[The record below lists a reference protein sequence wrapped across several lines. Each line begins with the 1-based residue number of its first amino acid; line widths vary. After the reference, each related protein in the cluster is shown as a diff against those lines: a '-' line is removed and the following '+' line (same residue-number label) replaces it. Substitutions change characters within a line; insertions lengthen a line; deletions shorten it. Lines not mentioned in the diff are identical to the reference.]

1 MNKDLEIIRKH
12 YGEKMMH
19 ICRSLFST
27 LLETDGLLSKLMLDN
42 FAPSKFLYDDIME
55 YQQYENFKNYIYSKV
70 YVQKNKIIINKTP
83 KEMLSDAGYDLY
95 ECKTEKDI
103 QFFKKYYAKGEEL
116 CTFNGGRLKRCY
128 VFFAVKKNV
137 DEIKRKDFKTP
148 IRQDEYGTSVISI
161 QFTRGSINTLSI
173 KNRYNHRVNN
183 PDATFSN
190 NLENIISGL
199 TESFEREYNLNINQ
213 NENNDFELSG
223 YVKANDGRYYKYN
236 YEINNI
242 YYCPDNIIIDNF
254 EVIKDYSEKEK
265 YIVLD
270 YFILDLVNK
279 TIKLY
284 DKKIEDCFTDGIKNI
299 QKINVI
305 KNKETGNK
313 EIEIITDIQN
323 RIIIEANKQSQ
334 IVGYKNNE
342 LTEIEDNFLFHNEGL
357 TDLIMSNLEQVGNRF
372 LASNNSLIR
381 ISLPKLV
388 QVGDSFLYLNNSL
401 TEINL
406 PNLEQVRD
414 CFLHHNN
421 SLIQINFPELIQVG
435 NYFLTLNKSL
445 IEINLPKLEQ
455 AGDRFL
461 ASNNS
466 LIEINFPRLKQIG
479 NRFLASNKGL
489 IKISMP
495 NLQQVGDDFL
505 YHNNSLIQT
514 SFPELKKIGYC
525 FLYNNNSL
533 IQINFPK
540 LIQVGNYF
548 LSSNQSLIEINL
560 PNLEQVGDDFL
571 YHNNRL
577 IKISFPE
584 LIQVGNYFLS
594 SNQSLIEINLPKLEQ
609 VGDSFLASN
618 NNLIEINFQRLKKV
632 GDKFLY
638 SNESLTKI
646 NLPKLEQVGVYFL
659 TPNNSLH
666 SLYGKKITGI
676 NKIKLSLSRLKNN
689 IINFL
694 SKEKSSSE
702 IKQQND
708 NVKN

>member
-1 MNKDLEIIRKH
+1 MNKDLLIIKKY

-19 ICRSLFST
+19 MCRSLFST

-323 RIIIEANKQSQ
+323 RIIIEANKQNQ

-342 LTEIEDNFLFHNEGL
+342 LTEIGDYFLWRNDVLENLKIENVIHIGNNFLERNNTL
-357 TDLIMSNLEQVGNRF
+357 TKLNLFNLVDAGYNFLYWNRVLKELNAYKLAHVEDRF
-372 LASNNSLIR
+372 LCTNRELT
-381 ISLPKLV
+381 KL
-388 QVGDSFLYLNNSL
+388 Y
-401 TEINL
+401 L
-406 PNLEQVRD
+406 PNLV
-414 CFLHHNN
+414 
-421 SLIQINFPELIQVG
+421 
-435 NYFLTLNKSL
+435 K
-445 IEINLPKLEQ
+445 
-455 AGDRFL
+455 
-461 ASNNS
+461 
-466 LIEINFPRLKQIG
+466 
-479 NRFLASNKGL
+479 
-489 IKISMP
+489 
-495 NLQQVGDDFL
+495 VGDDFM
-505 YHNNSLIQT
+505 T
-514 SFPELKKIGYC
+514 
-525 FLYNNNSL
+525 YNEDLRQFNC
-533 IQINFPK
+533 PK
-540 LIQVGNYF
+540 
-548 LSSNQSLIEINL
+548 
-560 PNLEQVGDDFL
+560 
-571 YHNNRL
+571 
-577 IKISFPE
+577 
-584 LIQVGNYFLS
+584 
-594 SNQSLIEINLPKLEQ
+594 
-609 VGDSFLASN
+609 
-618 NNLIEINFQRLKKV
+618 LKKV
-632 GDKFLY
+632 GIRFLY
-638 SNESLTKI
+638 SNKSIIKFDITVD
-646 NLPKLEQVGVYFL
+646 KLGDFF
-659 TPNNSLH
+659 H
-666 SLYGKKITGI
+666 S
-676 NKIKLSLSRLKNN
+676 NN
-689 IINFL
+689 IIFYETHGNL
-694 SKEKSSSE
+694 AERIIGVHLARLIRKSLYLMYDIKEKFEEKKEGAS
-702 IKQQND
+702 K
-708 NVKN
+708 K